1 MERENALYWYVSF
14 YLLYMTHYRYL
25 YILESREDMKS
36 VEELE
41 DIDFKRTFNINY

>member
-1 MERENALYWYVSF
+1 
-14 YLLYMTHYRYL
+14 MTLYRYL

-41 DIDFKRTFNINY
+41 NIDFKRTFNMNY

>member
-1 MERENALYWYVSF
+1 
-14 YLLYMTHYRYL
+14 MTHYRYL
-25 YILESREDMKS
+25 YILESREDIKS